1 MIGSRH
7 ERDVFRARQR
17 IIHERARDRLAAGVV
32 IHFLHQRLA
41 DALRHAAVPLAMTS
55 AEDSTM
61 ACPVAVIE
69 REPPVPLPKRTR
81 SLSFCS
87 SVIFSKGTPSC
98 ADSTCA
104 NGVAWPWP

>member
-1 MIGSRH
+1 
-7 ERDVFRARQR
+7 
-17 IIHERARDRLAAGVV
+17 
-32 IHFLHQRLA
+32 
-41 DALRHAAVPLAMTS
+41 
-55 AEDSTM
+55 M
-61 ACPVAVIE
+61 AWPVAVIE

-104 NGVAWPWP
+104 NGVA

>member
-1 MIGSRH
+1 MRC
-7 ERDVFRARQR
+7 
-17 IIHERARDRLAAGVV
+17 AAAC
-32 IHFLHQRLA
+32 L
-41 DALRHAAVPLAMTS
+41 PLATTS
-55 AEDSTM
+55 AEDSTI
-61 ACPVAVIE
+61 AIRVAVIE

-81 SLSFCS
+81 SLSPCS